1 MMNTYKVE
9 FEEDNKD
16 LRKAHLELINNV
28 CCLPET
34 ENGSLFFNVPD
45 EAVEAVEYELRKAE
59 RKDGYCKWEKIWK
72 KVGLTS
78 PTTFGSIEITSEY
91 DTFYLSSTDD
101 YSSIGEIQIKF
112 DW

>member
-28 CCLPET
+28 CCLYET
-34 ENGSLFFNVPD
+34 ENGSLLFNVPD

-59 RKDGYCKWEKIWK
+59 RKDGYCKWEKI
-72 KVGLTS
+72 
-78 PTTFGSIEITSEY
+78 
-91 DTFYLSSTDD
+91 
-101 YSSIGEIQIKF
+101 
-112 DW
+112 